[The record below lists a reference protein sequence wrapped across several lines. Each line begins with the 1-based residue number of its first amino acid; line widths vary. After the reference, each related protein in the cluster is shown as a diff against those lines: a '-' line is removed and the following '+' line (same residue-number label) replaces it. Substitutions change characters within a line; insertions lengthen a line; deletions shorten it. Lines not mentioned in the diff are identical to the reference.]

1 MALLPKSSGVHEKFN
16 DIALFNIYYVNVFVY
31 EQSRGMIAGLIA
43 GIDIDRHNI
52 IVMPVQSH
60 CFHLSPRHSNG
71 HL

>member
-31 EQSRGMIAGLIA
+31 EQSRGMIAGYY
-43 GIDIDRHNI
+43 
-52 IVMPVQSH
+52 VMPVQSH